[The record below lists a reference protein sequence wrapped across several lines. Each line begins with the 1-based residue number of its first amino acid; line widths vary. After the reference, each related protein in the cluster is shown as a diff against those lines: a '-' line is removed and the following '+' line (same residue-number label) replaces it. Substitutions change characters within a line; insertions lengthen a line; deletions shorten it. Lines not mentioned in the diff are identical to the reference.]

1 MDGSDPIASGVEFEV
16 NLGGPIDVVP
26 AVIEVNPFLE
36 DLGDDDDSD
45 DDEPSIDL
53 LLDSDA

>member
-1 MDGSDPIASGVEFEV
+1 V

-53 LLDSDA
+53 LLDGDA